1 MCCKSRI
8 TRVIYDLNHCAYNK
22 AAGYNC
28 KFVYKTVS
36 IQRSFVFASGTP
48 TPIVV
53 DIFGES
59 TITVVNK
66 YVGTQLS
73 EAKVD
78 IKAREAYR
86 AKIHLSPLSSS

>member
-1 MCCKSRI
+1 M
-8 TRVIYDLNHCAYNK
+8 IYDLNHFNCAYK
-22 AAGYNC
+22 TAGYNC